1 MQSAGKSERVVDYRI
16 APGVLE
22 SIVRHSLA
30 GDPRLRLPHGVS
42 RSSRHPVE
50 IAVED
55 ATCRVTLHL
64 HVRLGEDLAAL
75 GVWVKETV
83 GTRLAAMTGMRVG
96 NVEVHFDGVY
106 RSETATS
113 PGLANQG

>member
-1 MQSAGKSERVVDYRI
+1 MQSGGESERVVDYRI

-55 ATCRVTLHL
+55 AICSVTLHL
-64 HVRLGEDLAAL
+64 HVRLGEDLAVL
-75 GVWVKETV
+75 GAWIKETV

-96 NVEVHFDGVY
+96 KVDVHFDGVY
-106 RSETATS
+106 QSETADS
-113 PGLANQG
+113 PGLVSQE